1 MYLYRSGMAEAG
13 LNYFLF
19 YADSDNEEN
28 IQTAYHHQ
36 GNVVF
41 LPDSVET
48 RPVYGK
54 MRCMY
59 GSDYRNGSSIYHNV
73 VIIHW
78 T

>member
-1 MYLYRSGMAEAG
+1 MYLYRSGVAEAG

-48 RPVYGK
+48 RPVARRYHLEEK
-54 MRCMY
+54 MQL
-59 GSDYRNGSSIYHNV
+59 S
-73 VIIHW
+73 
-78 T
+78 

>member
-1 MYLYRSGMAEAG
+1 VAEAG

-36 GNVVF
+36 GNVAS

-48 RPVYGK
+48 RPVARRYHLEEK
-54 MRCMY
+54 MQL
-59 GSDYRNGSSIYHNV
+59 S
-73 VIIHW
+73 
-78 T
+78 